1 MLSKENENFACKLL
15 GVVRILSDMVLE
27 IIFGTALLANA
38 VIFTACYRR
47 NKRMAREHFRLYLQR
62 RNRDME
68 AERQ

>member
-1 MLSKENENFACKLL
+1 
-15 GVVRILSDMVLE
+15 MVLE